1 MDAGVAHRGPMSDD
15 VSVLQRDLER
25 YRINNESL
33 TMNLKMAIQNNNRGA
48 AAAKGFTLMH
58 LLLVGASSFGHSF
71 LFFLFA
77 LLPPPAVTPPR
88 PSSLSRVRG
97 TISI

>member
-33 TMNLKMAIQNNNRGA
+33 TMDLKMAIQNNNRGA
-48 AAAKGFTLMH
+48 AAAKG
-58 LLLVGASSFGHSF
+58 SC
-71 LFFLFA
+71 
-77 LLPPPAVTPPR
+77 PPAPR
-88 PSSLSRVRG
+88 GSRPAPR
-97 TISI
+97 